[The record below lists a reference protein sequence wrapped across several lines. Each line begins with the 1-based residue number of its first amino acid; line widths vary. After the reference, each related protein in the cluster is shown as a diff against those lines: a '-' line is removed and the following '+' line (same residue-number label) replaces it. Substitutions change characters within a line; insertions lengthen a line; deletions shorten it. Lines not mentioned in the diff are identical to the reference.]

1 MEENNEVK
9 QVKLVH
15 TQDGKELLFIKTD
28 KAIMEQL
35 TGKPA
40 QDQLKVLLK
49 LLKDFKAAGNINE
62 DIRIKAGVAEK
73 KISRELQQF
82 YADLN

>member
-9 QVKLVH
+9 QVEIVH
-15 TQDGKELLFIKTD
+15 TQDGRELLFIKTN

-35 TGKPA
+35 AGKPA

-49 LLKDFKAAGNINE
+49 LLKDLKAAGNINE
-62 DIRIKAGVAEK
+62 DIRIKAEVAEK
-73 KISRELQQF
+73 RVSLELQQF
-82 YADLN
+82 FAYLN